1 MKQFYYYPPSYYI
14 NNSTAQGSRVMMIG
28 AQTCYDLQR
37 DYIAD
42 TNWDSTEW
50 RRLLIRNSTLDDLN
64 DELKRRGITH
74 VWVAYGLFTFVAE
87 MGRRNYPNVSGLPIR
102 AGPDYE
108 AQLMN
113 WSTLDV
119 YTKNFLEPVYGDDIG
134 NMVYKLK

>member
-14 NNSTAQGSRVMMIG
+14 NNSTPENSRVMMIG
-28 AQTCYDLQR
+28 AQTCYDLKR

-50 RRLLIRNSTLDDLN
+50 RRLLIRNSTVDQLN
-64 DELKRRGITH
+64 EDIKRRGITH

-87 MGRRNYPNVSGLPIR
+87 MGRKNYPNVSGLVVR
-102 AGPDYE
+102 DGPDYK

-113 WSTLDV
+113 WSTLDL
-119 YTKNFLEPVYGDDIG
+119 YSKKFLQPVYNDDFG
-134 NMVYKLK
+134 NIVYRIK